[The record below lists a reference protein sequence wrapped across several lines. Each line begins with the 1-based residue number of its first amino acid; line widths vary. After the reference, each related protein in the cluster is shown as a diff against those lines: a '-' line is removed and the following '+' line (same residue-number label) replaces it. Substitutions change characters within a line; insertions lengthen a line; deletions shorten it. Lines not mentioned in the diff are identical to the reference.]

1 MIFFRVTQNINIKTT
16 DGTMVNYF
24 KFKEPSN
31 LENETLYISTY
42 DDFKDLR
49 EIFSKVDKDKYFAKV
64 FNEEKVRTLANFPIE
79 LGITNVDE
87 YNKLLE
93 ILENMIDSDNEN
105 YSNKSSKMKDKL
117 LRYSVPITEEDGTT
131 IVDMRFYNNEIVD
144 LFMILFYE
152 MGNIPI
158 NTNYYEVLLSVR
170 EKIKKSKMSEE

>member
-1 MIFFRVTQNINIKTT
+1 MAYSKRIPPIKI
-16 DGTMVNYF
+16 
-24 KFKEPSN
+24 K
-31 LENETLYISTY
+31 L
-42 DDFKDLR
+42 
-49 EIFSKVDKDKYFAKV
+49 
-64 FNEEKVRTLANFPIE
+64 
-79 LGITNVDE
+79 NVDE

-105 YSNKSSKMKDKL
+105 YSNKLSKMKDKL